1 MAANGGTAAKGG
13 VLGAGSDRLAA
24 KRRSASPTVAAL
36 GRLAR
41 NPAGIIGLL
50 GLTILVVAAVGA
62 DVLAP
67 FDPLEQHA
75 RDQLLPPGRVYL
87 LGTDDLG
94 RDLLSRV
101 IHGSRIS
108 LAVGLLSVTLGGV
121 LGVATGLVSGYWGGT
136 VDAVI
141 MRVWD
146 TLLAFPTILL
156 GVVLAAIM
164 GPGVVTAAVAVGINN
179 MPTFSR
185 LTRAGVLSEKEKE
198 YVLAAK
204 AAGLS
209 DWRIAFRHIL
219 PNCVPPLLVQ
229 LALAM
234 AFAALLEAAL
244 SFLGLGA
251 QPPAPSW
258 GSMLSKA
265 QGYLRL
271 SPWFGIFPGLAL
283 ALLLISLNFLA
294 DGLRDVLDPRRA
306 GLD

>member
-1 MAANGGTAAKGG
+1 MAARGPA
-13 VLGAGSDRLAA
+13 AGSGRAA
-24 KRRSASPTVAAL
+24 GRRPASPTAAAL
-36 GRLAR
+36 RRLRR
-41 NPAGIIGLL
+41 NPAGLLGLL
-50 GLTILVVAAVGA
+50 GVSVLTAAALGA
-62 DVLAP
+62 ELLAP

-75 RDQLLPPGRVYL
+75 ADRLLPPGRVYL
-87 LGTDDLG
+87 LGTDELG
-94 RDLLSRV
+94 RDLLSR
-101 IHGSRIS
+101 IIYGSRIS
-108 LAVGLLSVTLGGV
+108 LAVGLLSVSLGGG
-121 LGVATGLVSGYWGGT
+121 LGVATGLVAGYWGKR
-136 VDAVI
+136 VDTVI
-141 MRVWD
+141 MRAWD
-146 TLLAFPTILL
+146 ALLAFPTILL

-164 GPGVVTAAVAVGINN
+164 GPGVLTAAVAVGINN
-179 MPTFSR
+179 VPTFSR

-198 YVLAAK
+198 YVQAAQ
-204 AAGLS
+204 AAGVS

-234 AFAALLEAAL
+234 AFAALLEASL

-271 SPWFGIFPGLAL
+271 APWFGVFPGLAL
-283 ALLLISLNFLA
+283 AALLVSLNFLS

-306 GLD
+306 RLD

>member
-1 MAANGGTAAKGG
+1 M
-13 VLGAGSDRLAA
+13 LRAGSGSLFAE
-24 KRRSASPTVAAL
+24 RRSPSPTVAAL
-36 GRLAR
+36 RRLLR
-41 NPAGIIGLL
+41 NPAGVIGLV
-50 GLTILVVAAVGA
+50 GLTTLLVAALGA

-75 RDQLLPPGRVYL
+75 CDRLLPPGRVYL

-94 RDLLSRV
+94 RDLLSRI

-121 LGVATGLVSGYWGGT
+121 LGVATGLVAGYWGRT
-136 VDAVI
+136 VDAMI

-146 TLLAFPTILL
+146 ALLAFPAILL

-164 GPGVVTAAVAVGINN
+164 GPGVVTAAVGINN

-204 AAGLS
+204 AAGVS

>member
-1 MAANGGTAAKGG
+1 M
-13 VLGAGSDRLAA
+13 LRAGSGSLFAE
-24 KRRSASPTVAAL
+24 RRSPSPTVAAL
-36 GRLAR
+36 RRLLR
-41 NPAGIIGLL
+41 NPAGVIGLV
-50 GLTILVVAAVGA
+50 GLTTLLVAALGA

-75 RDQLLPPGRVYL
+75 RDRLLPPGRVYL

-94 RDLLSRV
+94 RDLLSRI

-121 LGVATGLVSGYWGGT
+121 LGVATGLVAGYWGRT
-136 VDAVI
+136 VDAMI

-146 TLLAFPTILL
+146 ALLAFPAILL

-204 AAGLS
+204 AAGVS

-229 LALAM
+229 LAM
-234 AFAALLEAAL
+234 AFAALLEASL

-258 GSMLSKA
+258 GSMLSRA
-265 QGYLRL
+265 QGYLCL
-271 SPWFGIFPGLAL
+271 SPWFGVFPGLAL

-306 GLD
+306 NLD

>member
-1 MAANGGTAAKGG
+1 M
-13 VLGAGSDRLAA
+13 LRAGSGSLFAE
-24 KRRSASPTVAAL
+24 RRSPSPTVAAL
-36 GRLAR
+36 RRLLR
-41 NPAGIIGLL
+41 NPAGVIGLV
-50 GLTILVVAAVGA
+50 GLTTLLVAAVGA
-62 DVLAP
+62 EVLAP

-87 LGTDDLG
+87 LGIDDLG

-121 LGVATGLVSGYWGGT
+121 LGVATGLVAGYWGRT
-136 VDAVI
+136 VDAMM

-146 TLLAFPTILL
+146 ALLAFPAILL

-185 LTRAGVLSEKEKE
+185 LTRAGVLSEKEKK
-198 YVLAAK
+198 YALAAK
-204 AAGLS
+204 AAGVS

-234 AFAALLEAAL
+234 AFAALLEASL

-258 GSMLSKA
+258 GSMLSRA

-271 SPWFGIFPGLAL
+271 SPWFGVFPGLAL

-306 GLD
+306 NLD

>member
-1 MAANGGTAAKGG
+1 M
-13 VLGAGSDRLAA
+13 LRAGSGSLFAE
-24 KRRSASPTVAAL
+24 RRSPSPTVAAL
-36 GRLAR
+36 RRLLR
-41 NPAGIIGLL
+41 NPAGVIGLV
-50 GLTILVVAAVGA
+50 GLTTLLVAALGA

-75 RDQLLPPGRVYL
+75 RDRLLPPGRVYL

-94 RDLLSRV
+94 RDLLSRI

-121 LGVATGLVSGYWGGT
+121 LGVATGLVAGYWGRT
-136 VDAVI
+136 VDAMM

-146 TLLAFPTILL
+146 ALLAFPAILL

-185 LTRAGVLSEKEKE
+185 LTRAGVLSEKEKK
-198 YVLAAK
+198 YALAAK
-204 AAGLS
+204 AAGVS

-234 AFAALLEAAL
+234 AFAALLEASL

-258 GSMLSKA
+258 GSMLSRA

-271 SPWFGIFPGLAL
+271 SPWFGVFPGLAL

-306 GLD
+306 NLD

>member
-1 MAANGGTAAKGG
+1 MAA
-13 VLGAGSDRLAA
+13 LRRL
-24 KRRSASPTVAAL
+24 L
-36 GRLAR
+36 R
-41 NPAGIIGLL
+41 NPAGVIGLV
-50 GLTILVVAAVGA
+50 GLTTLLVAALGA

-75 RDQLLPPGRVYL
+75 RDRLLPPGRVYL

-94 RDLLSRV
+94 RDLLSRI

-121 LGVATGLVSGYWGGT
+121 LGVATGLVAGYWGRT
-136 VDAVI
+136 VDTVI

-146 TLLAFPTILL
+146 ALLAFPAILL

-164 GPGVVTAAVAVGINN
+164 GPGVVTAAVGINN

-204 AAGLS
+204 AAGVS

-229 LALAM
+229 LAM

>member
-1 MAANGGTAAKGG
+1 MPANWKGAARS
-13 VLGAGSDRLAA
+13 GALAA
-24 KRRSASPTVAAL
+24 GGQRVAL
-36 GRLAR
+36 GRRSVSPTMAAFGRLVR
-41 NPAGIIGLL
+41 NPSGIVGLL
-50 GLTILVVAAVGA
+50 CLTILVVAALGA

-67 FDPLEQHA
+67 YEQLEQHA
-75 RDQLLPPGRVYL
+75 RDRLLPPGRVYL

-108 LAVGLLSVTLGGV
+108 LAVGLLSVSLGGV
-121 LGVATGLVSGYWGGT
+121 LGVASGLVAGYWGGS
-136 VDAVI
+136 VDAII
-141 MRVWD
+141 MRAWD
-146 TLLAFPTILL
+146 TLLAFPAILL

-179 MPTFSR
+179 LPTFSR
-185 LTRAGVLSEKEKE
+185 LTRAGVLAEKEKE
-198 YVLAAK
+198 YVLAAM
-204 AAGLS
+204 AAGQG
-209 DWRIAFRHIL
+209 DWRIAVRHIL
-219 PNCVPPLLVQ
+219 PNCIPPLLVQ

-234 AFAALLEAAL
+234 AFAALLEASL

>member
-1 MAANGGTAAKGG
+1 
-13 VLGAGSDRLAA
+13 VLRAGSGSLFAE
-24 KRRSASPTVAAL
+24 RRSPSPTVAAL
-36 GRLAR
+36 RRLLR
-41 NPAGIIGLL
+41 NPAGVIGLV
-50 GLTILVVAAVGA
+50 GLTTLLVAALGA
-62 DVLAP
+62 D
-67 FDPLEQHA
+67 
-75 RDQLLPPGRVYL
+75 
-87 LGTDDLG
+87 
-94 RDLLSRV
+94 
-101 IHGSRIS
+101 
-108 LAVGLLSVTLGGV
+108 
-121 LGVATGLVSGYWGGT
+121 
-136 VDAVI
+136 
-141 MRVWD
+141 
-146 TLLAFPTILL
+146 
-156 GVVLAAIM
+156 VLAAIM
-164 GPGVVTAAVAVGINN
+164 GPGVVTAAVGINN

-204 AAGLS
+204 AAGVS

>member
-1 MAANGGTAAKGG
+1 
-13 VLGAGSDRLAA
+13 VLRAGSGSLFAE
-24 KRRSASPTVAAL
+24 RRSPSPTVAAL
-36 GRLAR
+36 RRLLR
-41 NPAGIIGLL
+41 NPAGVIGLV
-50 GLTILVVAAVGA
+50 GLTTLLVAAVGA
-62 DVLAP
+62 EVLAP

-87 LGTDDLG
+87 LGIDDLG

-121 LGVATGLVSGYWGGT
+121 LGVATGLVAGYWGRT
-136 VDAVI
+136 VDAMM

-146 TLLAFPTILL
+146 ALLAFPAILL

-185 LTRAGVLSEKEKE
+185 LTRAGVLSEKEKK
-198 YVLAAK
+198 YALAAK
-204 AAGLS
+204 AAGVS

-234 AFAALLEAAL
+234 AFAALLEASL

-258 GSMLSKA
+258 GSMLSRA

-271 SPWFGIFPGLAL
+271 SPWFGVFPGLAL

-306 GLD
+306 NLD

>member
-1 MAANGGTAAKGG
+1 MSETWSGRTVASQTPNSAP
-13 VLGAGSDRLAA
+13 LLPE
-24 KRRSASPTVAAL
+24 RRSPGPWRAAL
-36 GRLAR
+36 GRLLR
-41 NPAGIIGLL
+41 NRAGIIGLL
-50 GLTILVVAAVGA
+50 GLSVLVVAGLGA
-62 DVLAP
+62 NYLAP
-67 FDPLEQHA
+67 FDPLELHA
-75 RDQLLPPGRVYL
+75 RDRLLAPGATYL

-94 RDLLSRV
+94 RDLLSR
-101 IHGSRIS
+101 IIYGARIS
-108 LAVGLLSVTLGGV
+108 LSVGLVSVAIGGV
-121 LGVATGLVSGYWGGT
+121 VGVFTGLVAGYWGRWL
-136 VDAVI
+136 DPVI

-179 MPTFSR
+179 IPTFSR
-185 LTRAGVLSEKEKE
+185 LTRAGVLSEKERD

-204 AAGLS
+204 TLGAS

-234 AFAALLEAAL
+234 AFAALLEASL

-251 QPPAPSW
+251 QPPEPSW

-265 QGYLRL
+265 QGFLRI
-271 SPWFGIFPGLAL
+271 SPWFGVFPGLAL
-283 ALLLISLNFLA
+283 AILLISLNFLA
-294 DGLRDVLDPRRA
+294 DGLRDALDPRRA
-306 GLD
+306 NVE

>member
-1 MAANGGTAAKGG
+1 MAASGPAAAEGRLSPAKGG
-13 VLGAGSDRLAA
+13 GRAAG
-24 KRRSASPTVAAL
+24 RRPVSPTAAAL
-36 GRLAR
+36 GRLLR
-41 NPAGIIGLL
+41 NPAGLVGLL
-50 GLTILVVAAVGA
+50 GVSTLAAAALGA
-62 DVLAP
+62 ELLAP

-75 RDQLLPPGRVYL
+75 RDRLLPPGRVYL
-87 LGTDDLG
+87 LGTDELG
-94 RDLLSRV
+94 RDLLSR
-101 IHGSRIS
+101 IIYGSRIS
-108 LAVGLLSVTLGGV
+108 LAVGLLSVSLGGG
-121 LGVATGLVSGYWGGT
+121 LGVATGLVAGYWGKR
-136 VDAVI
+136 VDTVI
-141 MRVWD
+141 MRAWD
-146 TLLAFPTILL
+146 ALLAFPTILL

-179 MPTFSR
+179 VPTFSR

-198 YVLAAK
+198 YVQAAK
-204 AAGLS
+204 AAGMS

-234 AFAALLEAAL
+234 AFAALLEASL

-283 ALLLISLNFLA
+283 ALLLISLNFLS

-306 GLD
+306 RLD

>member
-1 MAANGGTAAKGG
+1 MAGKGSATARGGGLRGG
-13 VLGAGSDRLAA
+13 REGLEAG
-24 KRRSASPTVAAL
+24 RRSMRPTLAAL
-36 GRLAR
+36 GRLLR
-41 NPAGIIGLL
+41 NPAGVIGLA
-50 GLTILVVAAVGA
+50 GLAVLVLMALGA

-75 RDQLLPPGRVYL
+75 RARLLPPGRVYL

-94 RDLLSRV
+94 RDLLSR
-101 IHGSRIS
+101 IIYGSRIS
-108 LAVGLLSVTLGGV
+108 LAVGLLSVALGGV
-121 LGVATGLVSGYWGGT
+121 LGVATGLVAGYWGSR
-136 VDAVI
+136 VDTVI
-141 MRVWD
+141 MRTWD
-146 TLLAFPTILL
+146 ALLAFPTILL

-164 GPGVVTAAVAVGINN
+164 GPGVVAVAVAVGINN
-179 MPTFSR
+179 LPTFSR

-198 YVLAAK
+198 YVLAAR
-204 AAGLS
+204 AAGVN

-229 LALAM
+229 FALAM
-234 AFAALLEAAL
+234 AFAALLEASL

-258 GSMLSKA
+258 GSMLSRA

-271 SPWFGIFPGLAL
+271 SPWYGVFPGLAL
-283 ALLLISLNFLA
+283 ALLLVSLNFLA

-306 GLD
+306 NLD